1 MEVRSRIFRGLFRT
15 MAFHLKNL
23 KTQKDKFFMSMTAQQ
38 LCDMLGDGEIM
49 SYINKIP
56 IRREELGSLIA
67 QMGEPCN
74 MRKTMAPGVRQKRLA
89 PLVVQLSKIVKE
101 YETKK
106 VQMAANLGEQ
116 QRRQKEAA
124 NAAAAAQ
131 AEANRK
137 AAENRQ
143 REANARAAE
152 EAAAAAKLAA
162 NAGLRAA
169 EETAALA
176 VTNILPSVTAAENT
190 NLTKELLNLKKGFA
204 NLNARLNKA
213 IQNSRNS
220 TRSAAR
226 RGGRRR
232 STRKTRKL

>member
-1 MEVRSRIFRGLFRT
+1 
-15 MAFHLKNL
+15 MAFYLKNL
-23 KTQKDKFFMSMTAQQ
+23 KSQKDKFFMSMTAQQ
-38 LCDMLGDGEIM
+38 LCDMLSDGEIM

-56 IRREELGSLIA
+56 IRREELASLVA

-101 YETKK
+101 YESKK
-106 VQMAANLGEQ
+106 IQMAANLANA
-116 QRRQKEAA
+116 QRKQKEAA
-124 NAAAAAQ
+124 NAAAVAQ

-152 EAAAAAKLAA
+152 EAAAAAKAAA
-162 NAGLRAA
+162 NAQIKAA
-169 EETAALA
+169 EQAAAMAVANVAPA
-176 VTNILPSVTAAENT
+176 VTVAENSA
-190 NLTKELLNLKKGFA
+190 LTQELMKLKNNFRS
-204 NLNARLNKA
+204 LNARLNQA
-213 IQNSRNS
+213 IQASRNT
-220 TRSAAR
+220 TRTVAAAAR

-232 STRKTRKL
+232 GITRKARKD

>member
-1 MEVRSRIFRGLFRT
+1 

-23 KTQKDKFFMSMTAQQ
+23 KSQKDKFFMSMTAQQ
-38 LCDMLGDGEIM
+38 LCDMLSDGEIM
-49 SYINKIP
+49 SYVNKIP
-56 IRREELGSLIA
+56 IRREELASLVA

-74 MRKTMAPGVRQKRLA
+74 MRKTMAPGVRQKKLA

-101 YETKK
+101 YESKK
-106 VQMAANLGEQ
+106 IQMAANLANT

-124 NAAAAAQ
+124 NAAAVAQ

-152 EAAAAAKLAA
+152 EAAATAKAAA
-162 NAGLRAA
+162 NAQIKAA
-169 EETAALA
+169 EEAAAMAVANVAPA
-176 VTNILPSVTAAENT
+176 VTVAANSA
-190 NLTKELLNLKKGFA
+190 LTQELMKLKNNFRS
-204 NLNARLNKA
+204 LNARLNQA
-213 IQNSRNS
+213 IQASRNT
-220 TRSAAR
+220 TRTAAAAR

-232 STRKTRKL
+232 GITRKARKD

>member
-1 MEVRSRIFRGLFRT
+1 

-23 KTQKDKFFMSMTAQQ
+23 KSQKDKFFTSMTAQQ
-38 LCDMLGDGEIM
+38 LCEMSLDGEIM

-56 IRREELGSLIA
+56 IRREELATIIT
-67 QMGEPCN
+67 QMGEACD
-74 MRKTMAPGVRQKRLA
+74 MRKTIAPGVRQKKLA
-89 PLVVQLSKIVKE
+89 PLVIQLSKIVKE
-101 YETKK
+101 YESKK
-106 VQMAANLGEQ
+106 VQMAANLANA

-152 EAAAAAKLAA
+152 EAAAAAKAAA
-162 NAGLRAA
+162 NAQIKAA
-169 EETAALA
+169 QEAAAMAVANVAPA
-176 VTNILPSVTAAENT
+176 VTVAENSA
-190 NLTKELLNLKKGFA
+190 LTKELMKLKNNFRSLNS
-204 NLNARLNKA
+204 RLNQA
-213 IQNSRNS
+213 IQSSRNT
-220 TRSAAR
+220 TRTAAAAAR

-232 STRKTRKL
+232 AATRKARRS

>member
-1 MEVRSRIFRGLFRT
+1 

-23 KTQKDKFFMSMTAQQ
+23 KTQKDKFFLSMTAQQ
-38 LCDMLGDGEIM
+38 LCDMLSDGEIM

-56 IRREELGSLIA
+56 IRRDELGNLIS
-67 QMGEPCN
+67 QMGDPCN
-74 MRKTMAPGVRQKRLA
+74 MRKTMAPGVRQKKLA
-89 PLVVQLSKIVKE
+89 PIAVQLSKIIKE

-106 VQMAANLGEQ
+106 AQMAANLANQ

-152 EAAAAAKLAA
+152 EAAAAAKAAA
-162 NAGLRAA
+162 NAQMKAA
-169 EETAALA
+169 EQAAAMAVANVAPA
-176 VTNILPSVTAAENT
+176 VTVAENSA
-190 NLTKELLNLKKGFA
+190 LTKELMNLKKNFSS
-204 NLNARLNKA
+204 LNARLNKA
-213 IQNSRNS
+213 IQNSRNT
-220 TRSAAR
+220 TRTASAAR

-232 STRKTRKL
+232 GMTRKSKH

>member
-1 MEVRSRIFRGLFRT
+1 
-15 MAFHLKNL
+15 
-23 KTQKDKFFMSMTAQQ
+23 MSMTAQQ
-38 LCDMLGDGEIM
+38 LCDMLSDGEIM

-56 IRREELGSLIA
+56 IRREELGNLIA

-89 PLVVQLSKIVKE
+89 PLVIQLSKIVKE

-106 VQMAANLGEQ
+106 VQMAANLANTE
-116 QRRQKEAA
+116 RRQKEAA

-152 EAAAAAKLAA
+152 EAAAAAKAAA
-162 NAGLRAA
+162 NAQLKAA
-169 EETAALA
+169 EEAAAMAVANIAPA
-176 VTNILPSVTAAENT
+176 VTNTENSA
-190 NLTKELLNLKKGFA
+190 LTKELMNLKKNFSS
-204 NLNARLNKA
+204 LNARLNKA
-213 IQNSRNS
+213 IQNSRNT
-220 TRSAAR
+220 TRPAAAAAR

-232 STRKTRKL
+232 TSTRKARRV